1 VLTTRKEERPQEL
14 EDVVVLLHVGED
26 AVEVERQRRDE
37 VDDVDGRASE
47 GEFAGTDDGPRDKL
61 ERKPHVAHAL
71 DVEERPTT

>member
-1 VLTTRKEERPQEL
+1 MLTTRKEERPQEL

-47 GEFAGTDDGPRDKL
+47 GEFAGTDDGPRD
-61 ERKPHVAHAL
+61 
-71 DVEERPTT
+71 